1 MQRYFLKDGD
11 NNQGPFT
18 AEELKIRNL
27 TAETP
32 VNAEGTD
39 QWIAAGQV
47 DELKGLFTGTSAPVT
62 VTEPAPVQR
71 VEEVAAPVQKA
82 AVAAA
87 AAATVA
93 PVAMKTAKKSTA
105 WVTYVLGILI
115 LGGAGY
121 FVYQGMDGKKEAT
134 TRTAA
139 ITTENTGTGTTDNT
153 TPPVTTTTNTN
164 EINTTPTSDT
174 TTGGG
179 GEGGNVAPVTAPTT
193 TPTTTTTTTTVV
205 PIDNSAAAKKA
216 ADDKK
221 KLAAAEAKKKEEDKK
236 KAAAIL
242 EAKRKEDALKKLLAM
257 QMDMRNNWPRYITV
271 GPINYEEH
279 DGIKSF
285 PVPVSNGTP
294 YGLERVTV
302 RVDYIKKEG
311 KNVGSETLVISNIG
325 AKGIGTV
332 MAAGNK
338 KAHKANIY
346 ITGVNSRG
354 FHFCFPV
361 NNGNSAD
368 PYFCN

>member
-11 NNQGPFT
+11 NKQGPFT

-27 TAETP
+27 NADTP
-32 VNAEGTD
+32 VNAEGTE

-62 VTEPAPVQR
+62 VAEPAPVQR
-71 VEEVAAPVQKA
+71 VEEVVAPAPK
-82 AVAAA
+82 VAAA
-87 AAATVA
+87 APISVA
-93 PVAMKTAKKSTA
+93 PAAMKTAKKSTA

-121 FVYQGMDGKKEAT
+121 FVYQGMDGKKAET

-164 EINTTPTSDT
+164 EINTTPTAD

-179 GEGGNVAPVTAPTT
+179 GEVGNVTPVTAPT
-193 TPTTTTTTTTVV
+193 TTTTTTTTVV
-205 PIDNSAAAKKA
+205 PTDNSAAAKKA

-221 KLAAAEAKKKEEDKK
+221 KLAAAEAKKKEDDKK

-242 EAKRKEDALKKLLAM
+242 EAKRKEEALKKLLAM

-271 GPINYEEH
+271 GPIHYEEH

-325 AKGIGTV
+325 AKGTGMV